1 MSVTV
6 TPYFKP
12 TSITGCRLWL
22 DGADPL
28 GTGTLPA
35 NASSLSTWFD
45 KSGNGFNATANGTA
59 ATYNTNAVVFAGAQN
74 YSTSLSSTMLTQSAF
89 AVISYTGS
97 AYMDIISVRSIS
109 GTAGLQQIITSGTQ
123 RITSYGGALVVNGSA
138 VTASTIVLYNYT
150 FNSGASTFIYLNGTQ
165 TGTSTGPSIS
175 GSGTISIGSYDNN
188 GSLEPFTG
196 NMYELIIFNV
206 VLTTTQRQ
214 QVESYLAQKWNFTSS
229 LPADHPG
236 KNAILYRSL
245 VPTPVKVTA
254 YSFPASTIVYTGA
267 FIPYTVPAACT
278 SLTFNMWGA
287 GGPGGS
293 GGMPG
298 GGGAYLTGKI
308 AVTSGE
314 VLQLIVGRG
323 GQYGTATQWSTMTNA
338 EGGGGGGGGLSGQ
351 GGQGGG
357 RTAIQKL
364 VSGSYLEVVTAGGGG
379 SAGGNAG
386 TYGGN
391 AYYTGTSQNAGT
403 TYGQGRVP
411 TGGSA
416 TTGGLNT
423 FTARVGFPWDGTQF
437 TGGFASN
444 AISVSP
450 VTGPCGG
457 GGGGGGYYGGGGG
470 GRSGADTYGGG
481 GGGSYNNGTYITSFS
496 GSNGTSNVAV
506 ASGIAG
512 YITGCGRGGNGGPTN
527 NGSNGLIVITPV
539 APNPIASFLTNY
551 PLTAQTFQYT
561 GSLQTFTVPSGI
573 TSLSVSVWGAGG
585 GYNGYY
591 GAGAGAGA
599 YLQGTLTVTAGQ
611 VLSFVVGP
619 GGQKFV
625 TFAGSGIGNS
635 VGYPQINVGYGG
647 GRSSVQRLLTSSITS
662 GSSTASNLTY
672 TTSVAHGLLVD
683 QPVTITS
690 MGTADYNLIGLV
702 ATIPT
707 SNTFTVLS
715 TSAPS
720 AVSGQSGTLAAELV
734 IAGGGGG
741 GAGGNPGG
749 RAAYTGNATAGSG
762 TSGGGGG
769 TTTAGGTRTANATA
783 GSLLTGGNGG
793 SGGYSGGGG
802 GGYYGGGGGGSS
814 SAEGGGGG
822 GSSWYS
828 SLFTF
833 ISGANGTSGAPGASP
848 GTGDTYFAN
857 AAGAPQ
863 EAGNTNLGNGL
874 IAITYRARP
883 SL

>member
-97 AYMDIISVRSIS
+97 AYMDIISVRSTS

-245 VPTPVKVTA
+245 VPTPIKVTA

-364 VSGSYLEVVTAGGGG
+364 ISASYTEVVTAGGGG

-416 TTGGLNT
+416 TAGGLNT

-512 YITGCGRGGNGGPTN
+512 YITGCGRGGNGGSTN

-539 APNPIASFLTNY
+539 SPNP
-551 PLTAQTFQYT
+551 
-561 GSLQTFTVPSGI
+561 
-573 TSLSVSVWGAGG
+573 
-585 GYNGYY
+585 
-591 GAGAGAGA
+591 
-599 YLQGTLTVTAGQ
+599 
-611 VLSFVVGP
+611 
-619 GGQKFV
+619 
-625 TFAGSGIGNS
+625 
-635 VGYPQINVGYGG
+635 
-647 GRSSVQRLLTSSITS
+647 
-662 GSSTASNLTY
+662 
-672 TTSVAHGLLVD
+672 
-683 QPVTITS
+683 
-690 MGTADYNLIGLV
+690 
-702 ATIPT
+702 
-707 SNTFTVLS
+707 
-715 TSAPS
+715 
-720 AVSGQSGTLAAELV
+720 LAAFKTTYFTPTQISNCL
-734 IAGGGGG
+734 IWFD
-741 GAGGNPGG
+741 
-749 RAAYTGNATAGSG
+749 AADSTKFSLTGTTVNSWTSKGSYTGNATSRYGTVTRGTATFNGLNIVQFPVGSELGFTATIANQPRAWFAVFKQTSQVSVSGPNFTQYFAIINQTQGNGQNAVFGPGLPTNTG
-762 TSGGGGG
+762 TSSYYMSQGPSGVRDNIG
-769 TTTAGGTRTANATA
+769 TSKTVPNGLNVMKQYAWINSAASTASNFVTVDATSYTLTENFTATSYAT
-783 GSLLTGGNGG
+783 GSLLYTINTGWYNNSCDLAEIILYNGEITTLQRQQVE
-793 SGGYSGGGG
+793 GYLAQKWGLT
-802 GGYYGGGGGGSS
+802 
-814 SAEGGGGG
+814 
-822 GSSWYS
+822 S
-828 SLFTF
+828 SLPA
-833 ISGANGTSGAPGASP
+833 GHPGLTSI
-848 GTGDTYFAN
+848 F
-857 AAGAPQ
+857 
-863 EAGNTNLGNGL
+863 
-874 IAITYRARP
+874 YRN
-883 SL
+883 

>member
-1 MSVTV
+1 MSVTI
-6 TPYFKP
+6 TPYFTP

-22 DGADPL
+22 DGADPA
-28 GTGTLPA
+28 GNGVIPA
-35 NASSLSTWFD
+35 NASSLSTWVD

-74 YSTSLSSTMLTQSAF
+74 YGTSLSSTMLTQSAF

-97 AYMDIISVRSIS
+97 AYMDIISVRSTGGS
-109 GTAGLQQIITSGTQ
+109 AGLQQIISNGSQ
-123 RITSYGGALVVNGSA
+123 RITSYGGAVVVTGSA

-150 FNSGASTFIYLNGTQ
+150 FNSGSSTFIYLNGTQ
-165 TGTSTGPSIS
+165 TGTSTGSSIS

-188 GSLEPFTG
+188 GGAEPFTG
-196 NMYELIIFNV
+196 NMYELILFNV

-236 KNAILYRSL
+236 RNAILFRSS
-245 VPTPVKVTA
+245 VPAPVRVTP

-267 FIPYTVPAACT
+267 FIPYTVPSNCT
-278 SLTFNMWGA
+278 SITFNMWGA

-298 GGGAYLTGKI
+298 GGGAYVTGKI

-314 VLQLIVGRG
+314 ALQLIVGRG

-391 AYYTGTSQNAGT
+391 AYFSGTSQSAGT

-416 TTGGLNT
+416 TAGGLNT

-444 AISVSP
+444 AFNVSP
-450 VTGPCGG
+450 VTGACGG

-481 GGGSYNNGTYITSFS
+481 GGGSYCNATYITNYS

-512 YITGCGRGGNGGPTN
+512 YITGCGRGGNGGSTN
-527 NGSNGLIVITPV
+527 NGSNGLIVLTPDI
-539 APNPIASFLTNY
+539 PNPIA
-551 PLTAQTFQYT
+551 TFK
-561 GSLQTFTVPSGI
+561 SPFI
-573 TSLSVSVWGAGG
+573 AGG
-585 GYNGYY
+585 SSSSNGIYTVLTFSY
-591 GAGAGAGA
+591 PG
-599 YLQGTLTVTAGQ
+599 GTL
-611 VLSFVVGP
+611 VVNRGISATFLII
-619 GGQKFV
+619 GG
-625 TFAGSGIGNS
+625 
-635 VGYPQINVGYGG
+635 
-647 GRSSVQRLLTSSITS
+647 
-662 GSSTASNLTY
+662 
-672 TTSVAHGLLVD
+672 
-683 QPVTITS
+683 
-690 MGTADYNLIGLV
+690 
-702 ATIPT
+702 
-707 SNTFTVLS
+707 
-715 TSAPS
+715 
-720 AVSGQSGTLAAELV
+720 
-734 IAGGGGG
+734 GGGGG
-741 GAGGNPGG
+741 GAGAQTGGGGAGGAVYVSSPVTISAGSYTVTVGQGGPASTNGGNSTFFGYTGTGGG
-749 RAAYTGNATAGSG
+749 RGGNWINGAGASGGCGGGGSGEGGAGASGTQGFGGGSGRSQNTCGGGGGGMGSVGGTPNGGNGLAYSITGTSIVYAGGGGGNGGGGVGGTGGGGNATGNG
-762 TSGGGGG
+762 TNGLGGGGGGGGG
-769 TTTAGGTRTANATA
+769 TGGH
-783 GSLLTGGNGG
+783 GVVI
-793 SGGYSGGGG
+793 
-802 GGYYGGGGGGSS
+802 
-814 SAEGGGGG
+814 
-822 GSSWYS
+822 
-828 SLFTF
+828 
-833 ISGANGTSGAPGASP
+833 IS
-848 GTGDTYFAN
+848 YVF
-857 AAGAPQ
+857 
-863 EAGNTNLGNGL
+863 L
-874 IAITYRARP
+874 
-883 SL
+883 

>member
-1 MSVTV
+1 MSVTI
-6 TPYFKP
+6 TPYFTP

-22 DGADPL
+22 DGADPA
-28 GTGTLPA
+28 GNGVIPA
-35 NASSLSTWFD
+35 NASSLSTWVD

-74 YSTSLSSTMLTQSAF
+74 YGTSLSSTMLTQSAF

-97 AYMDIISVRSIS
+97 AYMDIISVRSTGGS
-109 GTAGLQQIITSGTQ
+109 AGLQQIISNGSQ
-123 RITSYGGALVVNGSA
+123 RITSYGGAVVVTGSA

-150 FNSGASTFIYLNGTQ
+150 FNSGSSTFIYLNGTQ
-165 TGTSTGPSIS
+165 TGTSTGSSIS

-188 GSLEPFTG
+188 GGAEPFTG
-196 NMYELIIFNV
+196 NMYELILFNV

-236 KNAILYRSL
+236 RNAILFRSS
-245 VPTPVKVTA
+245 VPAPVRVTP

-267 FIPYTVPAACT
+267 FIPYTVPSNCT
-278 SLTFNMWGA
+278 SITFNMWGA

-298 GGGAYLTGKI
+298 GGGAYVTGKI

-314 VLQLIVGRG
+314 ALQLIVGRG

-391 AYYTGTSQNAGT
+391 AYFSGTSQSAGT

-416 TTGGLNT
+416 TAGGLNT

-444 AISVSP
+444 AFNVSP
-450 VTGPCGG
+450 VTGACGG

-481 GGGSYNNGTYITSFS
+481 GGGSYCNATYITNYS

-512 YITGCGRGGNGGPTN
+512 YITGCGRGGNGGSTN
-527 NGSNGLIVITPV
+527 NGSNGLIVLTPDI
-539 APNPIASFLTNY
+539 PNPIAAFKSPF
-551 PLTAQTFQYT
+551 
-561 GSLQTFTVPSGI
+561 I
-573 TSLSVSVWGAGG
+573 AGG
-585 GYNGYY
+585 SSSSNGIYTVLTFSY
-591 GAGAGAGA
+591 PG
-599 YLQGTLTVTAGQ
+599 GTL
-611 VLSFVVGP
+611 VVNRGISATFLII
-619 GGQKFV
+619 GG
-625 TFAGSGIGNS
+625 
-635 VGYPQINVGYGG
+635 
-647 GRSSVQRLLTSSITS
+647 
-662 GSSTASNLTY
+662 
-672 TTSVAHGLLVD
+672 
-683 QPVTITS
+683 
-690 MGTADYNLIGLV
+690 
-702 ATIPT
+702 
-707 SNTFTVLS
+707 
-715 TSAPS
+715 
-720 AVSGQSGTLAAELV
+720 
-734 IAGGGGG
+734 GGGGG
-741 GAGGNPGG
+741 GAGAQTGGGGAGGAVYVSSPVTISAGSYTVTVGQGGPASTNGGNSTFFGYTGTGGG
-749 RAAYTGNATAGSG
+749 RGGNWINGAGASGGCGGGGSGEGGAGASGTQGFGGGSGRSQNTCGGGGGGMGSVGGTPNGGNGLAYSITGTSIVYAGGGGGNGGGGVGGTGGGGNATGNG
-762 TSGGGGG
+762 TNGLGGGGGGGGG
-769 TTTAGGTRTANATA
+769 TGGH
-783 GSLLTGGNGG
+783 GVVI
-793 SGGYSGGGG
+793 
-802 GGYYGGGGGGSS
+802 
-814 SAEGGGGG
+814 
-822 GSSWYS
+822 
-828 SLFTF
+828 
-833 ISGANGTSGAPGASP
+833 IS
-848 GTGDTYFAN
+848 YVF
-857 AAGAPQ
+857 
-863 EAGNTNLGNGL
+863 L
-874 IAITYRARP
+874 
-883 SL
+883 

>member
-1 MSVTV
+1 MSVTI
-6 TPYFKP
+6 TPYFSP

-22 DGADPL
+22 DGSDPL
-28 GTGTLPA
+28 GTGTPPA

-74 YSTSLSSTMLTQSAF
+74 YGTSLSSTMLTQSAF

-97 AYMDIISVRSIS
+97 AYMDIISVRGIS
-109 GTAGLQQIITSGTQ
+109 GTAGLQQIITAGTQ
-123 RITSYGGALVVNGSA
+123 RITSYGGAVVVTGSA

-165 TGTSTGPSIS
+165 TGTSTGSSIS

-188 GSLEPFTG
+188 GNAEPFTG

-206 VLTTTQRQ
+206 VLTQTQRQ

-236 KNAILYRSL
+236 RNAILYRSL
-245 VPTPVKVTA
+245 VPAQIKVTA
-254 YSFPASTIVYTGA
+254 YSFPASTIVYTGS

-364 VSGSYLEVVTAGGGG
+364 ISASYTEVVTAGGGG

-423 FTARVGFPWDGTQF
+423 FTARVGFPWDGTQV

-444 AISVSP
+444 AFNVSP
-450 VTGPCGG
+450 VTGACGG

-481 GGGSYNNGTYITSFS
+481 GGGSYYNSTFITSFS

-512 YITGCGRGGNGGPTN
+512 YITGCGRGGNGGSTN

-539 APNPIASFLTNY
+539 SPNPIAAFKTSFISGGASSANGIYTVLTFSY
-551 PLTAQTFQYT
+551 P
-561 GSLQTFTVPSGI
+561 G
-573 TSLSVSVWGAGG
+573 
-585 GYNGYY
+585 
-591 GAGAGAGA
+591 
-599 YLQGTLTVTAGQ
+599 GTL
-611 VLSFVVGP
+611 VVN
-619 GGQKFV
+619 K
-625 TFAGSGIGNS
+625 
-635 VGYPQINVGYGG
+635 
-647 GRSSVQRLLTSSITS
+647 SIS
-662 GSSTASNLTY
+662 
-672 TTSVAHGLLVD
+672 
-683 QPVTITS
+683 
-690 MGTADYNLIGLV
+690 
-702 ATIPT
+702 ATI
-707 SNTFTVLS
+707 
-715 TSAPS
+715 
-720 AVSGQSGTLAAELV
+720 LV
-734 IAGGGGG
+734 IGGGGGGG
-741 GAGGNPGG
+741 GAGVQTGG
-749 RAAYTGNATAGSG
+749 GGAGGAEYVSSPVTISSGSYTVTVGQGGAAS
-762 TSGGGGG
+762 TSGGNSTFLSYTGSGGG
-769 TTTAGGTRTANATA
+769 RGGNWINGAGVSGGCGGGGSGEGGAGAAGTQ
-783 GSLLTGGNGG
+783 GFGGGNGR
-793 SGGYSGGGG
+793 SQNTCGGGG
-802 GGYYGGGGGGSS
+802 GGMGSAGGTPNGGNGLAYSITGTSIVYAGGGGGN
-814 SAEGGGGG
+814 GGGGLG
-822 GSSWYS
+822 
-828 SLFTF
+828 
-833 ISGANGTSGAPGASP
+833 
-848 GTGDTYFAN
+848 GTG
-857 AAGAPQ
+857 AA
-863 EAGNTNLGNGL
+863 
-874 IAITYRARP
+874 
-883 SL
+883 